1 MSNHIILIKHLTFNI
16 ILTMKSRFRH
26 LVLGTVAAIIA
37 VTSFSFLF
45 SSCSKEDDNLLDNVP
60 YNSKVIATVNLDLIL
75 KNAGCQ
81 FRDGTIL
88 LSNDLAVLRDRYFQ
102 DRSTAVNMVLLT
114 ASTVDL
120 KKVVIYQ
127 LDNLD
132 PVLTFRIKNKDI
144 FTALATGA
152 AGKMESIGKF
162 DVFELEKCVIM
173 TSGNIG
179 WLSSSV
185 TNIEKSLA
193 PNKGKKH
200 EGFNNAKNIIDSS
213 DKAVAMAI
221 NLHQS
226 IDAAPDNGVVQYFKN
241 TWVIG
246 EVNLAD
252 NILGLSF
259 KAIDRGGEA
268 LDISPYIGEID
279 PDFLRY
285 TPDNTQL
292 LFTIGSVNGIDELY
306 TKIRTALS
314 PEVRESIDRFLPYI
328 KEIDGTT
335 SVAVN
340 PVATGSSLTDF
351 SLDTWDATIMTHLPQ
366 HSVDGIVTMIGH
378 LGTLTGQA
386 PSDDE
391 QPSFTI
397 GDKEVFYGNYDGY
410 LAFSTRPISA
420 DYNNS
425 FTTVVLG
432 SRALLMLDIPYK
444 SETMKA
450 FDLPFGFYMSL
461 RLENTSLNGRLKF
474 NGTNAPFL
482 SALASAMVSYARA
495 NPLPDIVTE
504 TVTDEYH
511 DDSMIEDELQPL

>member
-1 MSNHIILIKHLTFNI
+1 
-16 ILTMKSRFRH
+16 MKSRFRH

-292 LFTIGSVNGIDELY
+292 LFTIGSVN
-306 TKIRTALS
+306 
-314 PEVRESIDRFLPYI
+314 V
-328 KEIDGTT
+328 
-335 SVAVN
+335 
-340 PVATGSSLTDF
+340 
-351 SLDTWDATIMTHLPQ
+351 
-366 HSVDGIVTMIGH
+366 
-378 LGTLTGQA
+378 
-386 PSDDE
+386 
-391 QPSFTI
+391 
-397 GDKEVFYGNYDGY
+397 
-410 LAFSTRPISA
+410 
-420 DYNNS
+420 
-425 FTTVVLG
+425 
-432 SRALLMLDIPYK
+432 
-444 SETMKA
+444 
-450 FDLPFGFYMSL
+450 
-461 RLENTSLNGRLKF
+461 
-474 NGTNAPFL
+474 
-482 SALASAMVSYARA
+482 
-495 NPLPDIVTE
+495 
-504 TVTDEYH
+504 
-511 DDSMIEDELQPL
+511 IE